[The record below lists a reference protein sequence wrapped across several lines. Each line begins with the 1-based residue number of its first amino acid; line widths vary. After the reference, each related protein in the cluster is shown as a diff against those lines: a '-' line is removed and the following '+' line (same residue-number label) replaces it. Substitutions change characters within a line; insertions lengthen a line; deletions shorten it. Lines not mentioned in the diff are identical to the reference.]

1 VFQTLDRESWSASQ
15 APEPAQW
22 EPPISLAPEFG
33 ARTRPGKNGKL
44 YAFGQFVY
52 SSWSG
57 ANWDNLTA
65 VRVPGGLAS
74 LVGRG
79 IVDLAAS
86 PRDTGLG
93 EEELA
98 IAGEAGVFRSIDGG
112 KSWSAINAGLPN
124 FPGRRIAALPN
135 GDRGVQVETSSTA
148 SRMVEWVPGE
158 RQAWRPTVGG
168 VTADEISLRMALSAS
183 ALKVSGPTVYYGFED
198 GTIRVSTGQ
207 VSRKPTDGRIANLW
221 ADQGDPRIAM
231 AAVEGATRRVLRTID
246 GGLYWED
253 ISTNLPAGEVHGVA
267 ASRSSRAVYVATDQ
281 GIFQAEFDVE
291 NLGAPPVWRALSG
304 LPAGKVWDVR
314 LDQGENRLW
323 ALTDGTGIFTTL
335 APHRYRDP
343 RVLSSADFVA
353 RAAAPG
359 ALFSV
364 AGAKISSARSGDIAI
379 PILNA
384 SDSESQIQIPFEARG
399 NTLSISIDS
408 ASGRR
413 TLASLLTATTSTSP
427 CAAASC
433 RHCTCPTCK
442 RSNQPLVNT
451 IERPP
456 ARCARG
462 RRPGRAARATR

>member
-1 VFQTLDRESWSASQ
+1 MCKKVTLYLALANLALTMAIASGQAPATDWRPVGNTLRDLSLAGLAGGPVSRVWFSEDGQTLFAKTREGKVFQTLDRESWSASQ

-148 SRMVEWVPGE
+148 SR
-158 RQAWRPTVGG
+158 
-168 VTADEISLRMALSAS
+168 
-183 ALKVSGPTVYYGFED
+183 
-198 GTIRVSTGQ
+198 
-207 VSRKPTDGRIANLW
+207 
-221 ADQGDPRIAM
+221 
-231 AAVEGATRRVLRTID
+231 
-246 GGLYWED
+246 
-253 ISTNLPAGEVHGVA
+253 
-267 ASRSSRAVYVATDQ
+267 SRSRTSDLPTFARRSRT
-281 GIFQAEFDVE
+281 
-291 NLGAPPVWRALSG
+291 
-304 LPAGKVWDVR
+304 
-314 LDQGENRLW
+314 
-323 ALTDGTGIFTTL
+323 
-335 APHRYRDP
+335 
-343 RVLSSADFVA
+343 
-353 RAAAPG
+353 
-359 ALFSV
+359 
-364 AGAKISSARSGDIAI
+364 
-379 PILNA
+379 
-384 SDSESQIQIPFEARG
+384 
-399 NTLSISIDS
+399 
-408 ASGRR
+408 
-413 TLASLLTATTSTSP
+413 
-427 CAAASC
+427 
-433 RHCTCPTCK
+433 K
-442 RSNQPLVNT
+442 RSV
-451 IERPP
+451 RS
-456 ARCARG
+456 CAS
-462 RRPGRAARATR
+462 